1 METLD
6 IVLVLWRWLMILL
19 QKKINLVRLKQKPL
33 LCLTASQIFIFLVVY
48 QLLLWTVFNLPPWKR
63 VSNVNQQ
70 IEQYLNTEVL
80 SPFSFILDLGLSFL
94 RFHPGWHSSFSVF
107 LARTVKGLYWSYLRH
122 SLQCKVLETKNN
134 LTSNFP

>member
-6 IVLVLWRWLMILL
+6 IVWVLWRQLTILL

-33 LCLTASQIFIFLVVY
+33 LCLTASQIFIFLAVY
-48 QLLLWTVFNLPPWKR
+48 HLLLWTVFNLLPMNACFKCEPATWAVFKHR
-63 VSNVNQQ
+63 SF
-70 IEQYLNTEVL
+70 ESFL
-80 SPFSFILDLGLSFL
+80 FILDLVLSFL

-107 LARTVKGLYWSYLRH
+107 LARIVKGLCWSFLRH
-122 SLQCKVLETKNN
+122 CLQCKVLETGDN

>member
-6 IVLVLWRWLMILL
+6 IVWVLWRQLTILL

-33 LCLTASQIFIFLVVY
+33 LCLTASQIFIFLAVY
-48 QLLLWTVFNLPPWKR
+48 HLLLWTVFNLPPWMH

-70 IEQYLNTEVL
+70 LEQYLNTEVL
-80 SPFSFILDLGLSFL
+80 SPFSFILDLVLSFL

-107 LARTVKGLYWSYLRH
+107 LARIVKGLCWSFLRH
-122 SLQCKVLETKNN
+122 CLQCKVLETGDN